1 MRKFILATGFLLL
14 PAAPAFAQTAPA
26 GAAPGGEPLLVKSI
40 EPDLSTDARSLDDV
54 RHKMQKQ
61 ANEETARRK
70 KDQPRPAQAAEI
82 LSGKEVRDTSGQ
94 VIALVDKVEGSEAV
108 LRSGTSVVRVPFEA
122 FGMNK
127 KGLLLNL
134 TKPQFDQMVVS
145 LAATTQ
151 RSQ

>member
-1 MRKFILATGFLLL
+1 MRKIVLASAFVLL
-14 PAAPAFAQTAPA
+14 PAMPALAQTAPA

-40 EPDLSTDARSLDDV
+40 EPDLSTDPRSIDDV

-61 ANEETARRK
+61 EQAARGK
-70 KDQPRPAQAAEI
+70 KDQPRPAQATEI
-82 LSGKEVRDTSGQ
+82 LPGKEVRDTSGQ
-94 VIALVDKVEGSEAV
+94 VLALVDKVEGSEAI

-134 TKPQFDQMVVS
+134 SKPQFDQMVAS

-151 RSQ
+151 RTQ